1 MVDGEPGV
9 KSIWIGPQRVIDFAA
24 GIRAYKT
31 GEICVY
37 QLPRRSQLLESAKTL
52 SPLPGRG
59 THRFVQ
65 DR

>member
-31 GEICVY
+31 GKICV
-37 QLPRRSQLLESAKTL
+37 
-52 SPLPGRG
+52 
-59 THRFVQ
+59 
-65 DR
+65 